1 VFFISNDT
9 NFFFASIVSSYPQ
22 APSHSPTIS
31 PTPVPTITRRPTPGP
46 TTIPDTCSGPS
57 ELGPGERLY
66 AEREPSFICS
76 PNGKYRFGMTWD
88 GDLTLWAGKTKVW
101 SAGTCCKGSDAFVAM
116 QRTGGNL
123 VVRSYV
129 EIDSEDDVSKAHWSS
144 GTSGNPNAM
153 LRLDDDG
160 QSRIISAGETILWET
175 DVVHPVPTE
184 ILISAYR
191 SGEVPPTTEN
201 ATESSGTR
209 RRTPF
214 SYLRL

>member
-1 VFFISNDT
+1 
-9 NFFFASIVSSYPQ
+9 
-22 APSHSPTIS
+22 
-31 PTPVPTITRRPTPGP
+31 
-46 TTIPDTCSGPS
+46 
-57 ELGPGERLY
+57 
-66 AEREPSFICS
+66 
-76 PNGKYRFGMTWD
+76 MTWD

-129 EIDSEDDVSKAHWSS
+129 EIDSEDESTKAHWSS
-144 GTSGNPNAM
+144 GTSGNPNSM

-160 QSRIISAGETILWET
+160 QAKVIAADANLLWQT
-175 DVVHPVPTE
+175 DIVHPVPTE
-184 ILISAYR
+184 ILISAHR
-191 SGEVPPTTEN
+191 SEVPPATEN